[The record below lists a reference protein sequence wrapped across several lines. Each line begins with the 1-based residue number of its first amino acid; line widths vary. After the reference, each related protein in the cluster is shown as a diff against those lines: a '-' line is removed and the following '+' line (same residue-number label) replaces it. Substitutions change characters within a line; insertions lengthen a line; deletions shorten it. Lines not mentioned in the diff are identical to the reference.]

1 MSKKLTTA
9 FTGILSGLAL
19 VFSGNKTEGTATI
32 ISSVIAYIVAE
43 GLIDMASIKHNVKKL
58 DDVIDTI
65 EVRLD
70 DEQDGE

>member
-19 VFSGNKTEGTATI
+19 VFSGNQTEGTATI